1 MLNQLKSEC
10 AKAPGRLDAANKRLA
25 AALEEVST
33 AEVQLGEIS
42 ARLTGIDFGEIAE
55 RERRR
60 NELKTQL
67 ATMNQKIGAMGN
79 NIVTSEAS
87 KGQKEKDLRKL
98 VETDDEARIFIQRH
112 ALCEVL
118 KSRLEQELSQEED
131 EARNMLRAQIGKV
144 LNSTTRKIFRLK
156 MTDEYA
162 VSLLN
167 EEGTQL
173 PKSSGENQLLGL
185 AFTAALVE
193 FARLRQNAGD
203 HRLLRGTVAPLV
215 LDSPFGQ
222 LDDSYRRTTGEHVP
236 RMARQVVLM
245 VSGSQAGGGAVEA
258 LMDRVE
264 KEYVLVRTNKG
275 AGRPGTGETR
285 QFHGRDYQTA
295 LFDQAADG
303 TIIVEVA

>member
-1 MLNQLKSEC
+1 
-10 AKAPGRLDAANKRLA
+10 
-25 AALEEVST
+25 
-33 AEVQLGEIS
+33 
-42 ARLTGIDFGEIAE
+42 E

-67 ATMNQKIGAMGN
+67 TSMHQKIGAMGN
-79 NIVTSEAS
+79 GIAMSEAS
-87 KGQKEKDLRKL
+87 KVQKEKDLRKL
-98 VETDDEARIFIQRH
+98 VETDDEARIFVQRH
-112 ALCEVL
+112 ALCETL
-118 KSRLEQELSQEED
+118 KERLERELCEEED
-131 EARNMLRAQIGKV
+131 EARKMLRTQIGRV
-144 LNSTTRKIFRLK
+144 LGSTTRKHFRLK

-162 VSLLN
+162 VSLVN

-245 VSGSQAGGGAVEA
+245 VSGSQATGGAVDA

-275 AGRPGTGETR
+275 SGRKGVGETR
-285 QFHGRDYQTA
+285 QFRGRDYKTA
-295 LFDQAADG
+295 LFDQTADG
-303 TIIVEVA
+303 TMIVEVG